1 MFYKV
6 KSVRFDKKNN
16 QILVTAADSSLRP
29 LHYLQDEYAK
39 DITDFR
45 AKCKSFWIDVIT
57 GCLQFIP
64 SNKWFP
70 VVDEAYQRIRSIA
83 GGENVY
89 RKDSEYDTH
98 FCKQLNSYIAENYL
112 VPLVMKE
119 DVSIDADY
127 EASFIMECQKEWNR
141 IEKYRRLNRQIYVRT
156 AIISYAFPGY
166 VVLLDHKEN
175 RTIVAKS
182 ENYNNRG
189 MLDDSDESAI
199 ILPPG
204 SGDNWSLVG
213 YASLETISDTLRAY
227 PQLAVLCVP
236 ETEYQSEEYA
246 VMHGYQKVFETDT
259 CRIYA
264 TETANKQCSYAK
276 IVGHY

>member
-16 QILVTAADSSLRP
+16 RILVTAADSSLRP
-29 LHYLQDEYAK
+29 LQYLQNEYAK
-39 DITDFR
+39 DIADFR
-45 AKCKSFWIDVIT
+45 AKCKNFWINVIT
-57 GCLQFIP
+57 GSLQFIP

-70 VVDEAYQRIRSIA
+70 VVDEAFQRICSIA

-89 RKDSEYDTH
+89 RKDSEYGTL
-98 FCKQLNSYIAENYL
+98 FCEQLNSYIAEKYL

-119 DVSIDADY
+119 DVSTDDDY
-127 EASFIMECQKEWNR
+127 EASFIVECRKEWNR
-141 IEKYRRLNRQIYVRT
+141 IEEDRRLNRQIYVQT
-156 AIISYAFPGY
+156 AIISYTFPGY

-276 IVGHY
+276 IVGYY